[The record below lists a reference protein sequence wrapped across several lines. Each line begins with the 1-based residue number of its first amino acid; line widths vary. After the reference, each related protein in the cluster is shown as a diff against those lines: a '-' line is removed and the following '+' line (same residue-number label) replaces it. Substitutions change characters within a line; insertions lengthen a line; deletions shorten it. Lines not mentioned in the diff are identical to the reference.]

1 MENDKRRET
10 IEKLKKAGKEEF
22 IENGYQRASLRKICK
37 SAGVT
42 TGAFYFSFE
51 SKEALF

>member
-1 MENDKRRET
+1 MENDKRSET

-22 IENGYQRASLRKICK
+22 LKNGYQRASLRKICK

-42 TGAFYFSFE
+42 LS
-51 SKEALF
+51 LIHI